1 MYKNDGA
8 IQLRFPGAEWAAVP
22 GVHLE
27 KVVFR
32 LVVAQDHVFVSDSDQ
47 VWMEWPASDPLVKGH
62 IDALM
67 SNFRDWEGHHDGDR
81 RGR

>member
-8 IQLRFPGAEWAAVP
+8 IQLRFPGAEWEATP

-47 VWMEWPASDPLVKGH
+47 VWAEWSAANPRVKGP

-67 SNFRDWEGHHDGDR
+67 AIYGDWEKHHVSR
-81 RGR
+81 